1 MALRLN
7 GSTSGYVEI
16 DAPAVAGDNTLTL
29 PSTPNGSLVAL
40 DSSGRLGIGTNSP
53 SNLLHIAGTGTDL
66 TGLRIVNTQHQ
77 AAATSTAGLKLGI
90 TNSAGQRNCRIQ
102 AREEAVDSNAIALDF
117 FTNSADAVDGETVK
131 MTVLHSGNVGIGT
144 SVPTQLLELN
154 GASNPCLLI
163 KDTTNNVI
171 AYTFADDSVANFGSA
186 SAHPV
191 VFRINNNEAARI
203 DSNGRLLVGT
213 SSARSLGFSCQTQIE
228 GVTNAT
234 SSLSIVNNQNSA
246 EPAYLVF
253 GKSRAGSIGG
263 ATSVSNGDYIGI
275 IRFAAADGTDT
286 NSFAAEIGCNIDGTP
301 GSNDTPGRLVF
312 STTADGASAPT
323 DRLRIRANG
332 NTEPGADNTYTIG
345 TSASRWG
352 SVWAANG
359 TIQTSDERTK
369 TQIANAHLGF
379 EFIKSLRPVS
389 YRWIEGGKRETG
401 ERNEDGTAIY
411 ESVPGERTHYGF
423 IAQEV
428 KEAVDA
434 AGVDFGGWLLSDKDD
449 PDSQQAL
456 RYDQFI
462 APLTKALQEAIAKI
476 ESLEANTAALEA
488 RITALEVTP

>member
-1 MALRLN
+1 MSRIN
-7 GSTSGYVEI
+7 
-16 DAPAVAGDNTLTL
+16 VANFRHPDGTDDNI
-29 PSTPNGSLVAL
+29 NL
-40 DSSGRLGIGTNSP
+40 DSSGRVGVGTASPASKLHVYENSASP
-53 SNLLHIAGTGTDL
+53 ARIYLENTEGRYEIKADANLALHYSTQFVFNNAAGTQEYA
-66 TGLRIVNTQHQ
+66 RI
-77 AAATSTAGLKLGI
+77 
-90 TNSAGQRNCRIQ
+90 NS
-102 AREEAVDSNAIALDF
+102 
-117 FTNSADAVDGETVK
+117 
-131 MTVLHSGNVGIGT
+131 SGNVGIGT
-144 SVPTQLLELN
+144 TSPSTKLQVNGSWVNNYGTLNITGPDNDLIGVGFRNTSTNVGGVFFRDGTAGDFLELN
-154 GASNPCLLI
+154 AVGSRAIRAL
-163 KDTTNNVI
+163 NNG
-171 AYTFADDSVANFGSA
+171 TE
-186 SAHPV
+186 
-191 VFRINNNEAARI
+191 RARI
-203 DSNGRLLVGT
+203 DSSGRLLVGT
-213 SSARSLGFSCQTQIE
+213 SSARSLGLSCQAQIE

-246 EPAYLVF
+246 EPPYLFF

-263 ATSVSNGDYIGI
+263 VASVSNGDYIGL
-275 IRFAAADGTDT
+275 IRFAAADGTDM
-286 NSFAAEIGCNIDGTP
+286 SSAAADISCQIDGTP
-301 GSNDTPGRLVF
+301 GSNDTPGTLKF
-312 STTADGASAPT
+312 WTTSDGSPSPT
-323 DRLRIRANG
+323 ERLRIRANG

-352 SVWAANG
+352 AVWAANG

-462 APLTKALQEAIAKI
+462 APLTKALQEAITKI
-476 ESLEANTAALEA
+476 ETLEGMVAVNNITIDEQQHQLSTLAARL
-488 RITALEVTP
+488 TALESA

>member
-213 SSARSLGFSCQTQIE
+213 PTSLNGGGNQYSMVQVIGNYSNTPSPGYLALGRSEVVTSMSNNDPLGRITFTDNAAGDFARIE
-228 GVTNAT
+228 GVVDSNCGTN
-234 SSLSIVNNQNSA
+234 
-246 EPAYLVF
+246 
-253 GKSRAGSIGG
+253 
-263 ATSVSNGDYIGI
+263 DY
-275 IRFAAADGTDT
+275 
-286 NSFAAEIGCNIDGTP
+286 
-301 GSNDTPGRLVF
+301 PGRLVF
-312 STTADGASAPT
+312 STTADGASTPT
-323 DRLRIRANG
+323 ERMRINKDGNANFYG
-332 NTEPGADNTYTIG
+332 TGGVIYSRSG
-345 TSASRWG
+345 TSAGTAERVFIGYHSASSVVTG
-352 SVWAANG
+352 SISINIYTNG
-359 TIQTSDERTK
+359 NITNTNNSYGAISDLKLKENIVDATSQWSDIKALQVRKYNFKEETGQETH
-369 TQIANAHLGF
+369 TQIGLVAQEAEL
-379 EFIKSLRPVS
+379 VS
-389 YRWIEGGKRETG
+389 PGLVSESPDRD
-401 ERNEDGTAIY
+401 EDGNDLGTVTK
-411 ESVPGERTHYGF
+411 SVNYS
-423 IAQEV
+423 V
-428 KEAVDA
+428 LYMKAV
-434 AGVDFGGWLLSDKDD
+434 
-449 PDSQQAL
+449 
-456 RYDQFI
+456 
-462 APLTKALQEAIAKI
+462 KALQEAIAKI